1 MCEDERVNTALMA
14 KIDILLNLINFAN
27 DILNESVPPMTSYS
41 LMGRY
46 SNNDNYLKKPIGIK
60 NEH

>member
-1 MCEDERVNTALMA
+1 MMA

-27 DILNESVPPMTSYS
+27 DILNESMPPTTSYGRIITV
-41 LMGRY
+41 LMNCY
-46 SNNDNYLKKPIGIK
+46 STDDNYIKKAIGIK